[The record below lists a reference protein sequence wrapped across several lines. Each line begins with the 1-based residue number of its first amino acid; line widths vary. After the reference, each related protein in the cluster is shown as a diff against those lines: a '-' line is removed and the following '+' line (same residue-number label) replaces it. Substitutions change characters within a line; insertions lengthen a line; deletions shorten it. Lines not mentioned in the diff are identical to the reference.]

1 VKKMNNK
8 YDLTRGPILNRLLLV
23 AIPIMG
29 SQLMQMTYNLTD
41 MFWLGKMG
49 SDAVASSGSAG
60 MYMWLSMSFMLFG
73 RMGAEI
79 GVSQNLGA
87 GDPVSAKKFAQT
99 AVFISAALG
108 IAYAVISAVFSR
120 QLIGFFNIREA
131 DVAHDASVYLAIVSA
146 GFPFAFMASVFGG
159 IFTGAGN
166 SKVPFIITVFG
177 LITNM
182 ILDPLFIFTFEM
194 GVAGAAAATVIGQFV
209 VFVLSAISVKFS
221 GERPFEKFEFIA
233 KPDTAR
239 LKQIYRWSAP
249 ISVENFLFALLTM
262 TISRFVSA
270 FGADALS
277 VSRVGSQIESLTWL
291 IGGGFASAVTSF
303 IGQNYGAKKWERIW
317 KCFKLSNA
325 AMAVWGVCVSF
336 ILFFLGRLIFNV
348 FLQEQ
353 EILDM
358 GQTYLKILAFC
369 QVFMCLE
376 GAAASIFRGIG
387 ETAPPSIVSIA
398 GNVFR
403 VPLSY
408 FLARTALGLDG
419 IWIGVTL
426 GAALRGACI
435 MVWLVLRK
443 RKLPQTDINGQIFS
457 ELG

>member
-1 VKKMNNK
+1 
-8 YDLTRGPILNRLLLV
+8 
-23 AIPIMG
+23 MG

-49 SDAVASSGSAG
+49 SEAVAASGSAG

-87 GDPVSAKKFAQT
+87 GDVASAKKFAQSS
-99 AVFISAALG
+99 VFISAALG
-108 IAYAVISAVFSR
+108 IVYAAISAIFSSR
-120 QLIGFFNIREA
+120 LIGFFNIQEA
-131 DVAHDASVYLAIVSA
+131 EVAKSASEYLAIVSV
-146 GFPFAFMASVFGG
+146 GFPFVFVGSVFGG

-166 SKVPFIITVFG
+166 SRVPFVITVFG

-182 ILDPLFIFTFEM
+182 ILDPLFIFTLDM

-209 VFVLSAISVKFS
+209 VFVFSAVSVKFS
-221 GERPFEKFEFIA
+221 AERPFEKFEFIS
-233 KPDTAR
+233 KPDIAK

-249 ISVENFLFALLTM
+249 ICAENFLFALLTM
-262 TISRFVSA
+262 TITRFVSP
-270 FGADALS
+270 FGENALS

-317 KCFKLSNA
+317 KCFKLSNI
-325 AMAVWGVCVSF
+325 AMTVWGICVSL
-336 ILFFLGRLIFNV
+336 ILFFLGRIIFSV
-348 FLQEQ
+348 FLQEK

-369 QVFMCLE
+369 QIFMCLE

-408 FLARTALGLDG
+408 FLAQTSLGLDG
-419 IWIGVTL
+419 IWVGVTL
-426 GAALRGACI
+426 GAAIRGACI
-435 MVWLVLRK
+435 MVWLVMRK
-443 RKLPQTDINGQIFS
+443 RKLPQTDTPEAALNAQPEI
-457 ELG
+457 